1 MKGFAKRAVLRLS
14 AKELRTELYWA
25 PPFTACRATKGFY
38 GETTKRATE
47 VSVFSR
53 QRSRERLM
61 GLGVQCD
68 LNWPSFM
75 FSAGGLGHRVR
86 WWYFLKAIIRYRQGQ
101 STSPTEHKVKCRNM
115 GTLVDRPSLGSSST
129 PRKTGHGQL
138 RGRSLRTSLSTG
150 KPCTWRRQAGNRWG
164 L

>member
-25 PPFTACRATKGFY
+25 PPFTACRATKVFY

-68 LNWPSFM
+68 LNWPC
-75 FSAGGLGHRVR
+75 LL
-86 WWYFLKAIIRYRQGQ
+86 Y
-101 STSPTEHKVKCRNM
+101 TSPGGFH
-115 GTLVDRPSLGSSST
+115 
-129 PRKTGHGQL
+129 
-138 RGRSLRTSLSTG
+138 
-150 KPCTWRRQAGNRWG
+150 
-164 L
+164 

>member
-53 QRSRERLM
+53 QRSREGLM
-61 GLGVQCD
+61 GLGGPMRSELAQLYV
-68 LNWPSFM
+68 
-75 FSAGGLGHRVR
+75 LG
-86 WWYFLKAIIRYRQGQ
+86 WWTRTSSSVVVFPQGHHPVSPGTEHVAYGTQGQ
-101 STSPTEHKVKCRNM
+101 MPEHGN
-115 GTLVDRPSLGSSST
+115 PS
-129 PRKTGHGQL
+129 
-138 RGRSLRTSLSTG
+138 
-150 KPCTWRRQAGNRWG
+150 
-164 L
+164 